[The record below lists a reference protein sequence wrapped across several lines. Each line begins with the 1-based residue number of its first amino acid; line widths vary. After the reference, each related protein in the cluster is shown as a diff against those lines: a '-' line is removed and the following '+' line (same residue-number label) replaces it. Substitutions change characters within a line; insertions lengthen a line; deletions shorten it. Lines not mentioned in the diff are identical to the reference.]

1 MGCFRPCVEVACP
14 RRGDKKMI
22 ELRKISGDNIDEVIA
37 LEVGENQK
45 NFIETTN
52 LRSFAD
58 AHMLNA
64 DGIPASPFAIYVDEV
79 AVGFLM
85 YIYDTLD
92 HESFENEVF
101 YGKKSYFIWHIMID
115 TSYQGKGYGKLA
127 FEKMLMDIETKPDGE
142 AEFVTLFYHTRNIK
156 AKTLY
161 ASFGF
166 ADTGIVQDNS
176 MLAIKSL
183 DGKITEQ
190 NEKRLLGR
198 S

>member
-1 MGCFRPCVEVACP
+1 
-14 RRGDKKMI
+14 MI
-22 ELRKISGDNIDEVIA
+22 ELRKITGDNIEEVIA

-45 NFIETTN
+45 DFIETTN

-58 AHMLNA
+58 AHALNA
-64 DGIPASPFAIYVDEV
+64 DGIPATPLAIYVDEV

-115 TSYQGKGYGKLA
+115 KRYQGKGYGKLS
-127 FEKMLMDIETKPDGE
+127 FEKMLMDIETMPNGE
-142 AEFVTLFYHTRNIK
+142 AEYITLFYRTSNVI

-166 ADTGIVQDNS
+166 VDTGIIQDNS
-176 MLAIKSL
+176 MLAIKKI
-183 DGKITEQ
+183 GK
-190 NEKRLLGR
+190 
-198 S
+198 